1 MLVYHNICPSEP
13 NSLLLWHFYV
23 LLKVTEISLYN
34 RVSRALYVCMYN

>member
-23 LLKVTEISLYN
+23 SLKVGHSVYVCIVRILYN
-34 RVSRALYVCMYN
+34 QQNI